1 MHVHATVEN
10 VQRLTVWC

>member
-1 MHVHATVEN
+1 MHVHATVEI